1 MSLPILNVLIH
12 NLPIV
17 QAKNILHVYT
27 YISNILFHLMFYET
41 ETLIKIKKLI
51 YFTHSLSGF

>member
-1 MSLPILNVLIH
+1 MSLPILNVIH
-12 NLPIV
+12 NVQIV
-17 QAKNILHVYT
+17 QAKNVLHICT

-51 YFTHSLSGF
+51 YLTHSLSGF